1 MLSVYREE
9 CAQSPIIA
17 GHVGSSWVM
26 PLPLPANY
34 IDVAFDPT
42 LKQYKVWVIQRG
54 HVTSNA
60 VVKTSSTIAVIAKQL
75 GCPVYSDNIDLL
87 HILTRQGVA
96 VIPDRFVP

>member
-1 MLSVYREE
+1 
-9 CAQSPIIA
+9 
-17 GHVGSSWVM
+17 M

-42 LKQYKVWVIQRG
+42 VKQYRVWVIQRG

-60 VVKTSSTIAVIAKQL
+60 VVKSSSTIAVIAKQL
-75 GCPVYSDNIDLL
+75 GCPVYTDNSDLL
-87 HILTRQGVA
+87 HNLTQQGVA